1 MQLGSFNLE
10 PSDSDELMPRRTEE
24 EMPEFDITAMV
35 DLVFLMNLYFLVT
48 FLSVVMGELAL
59 PPADHVSPLNSDTA
73 IILSLARSLDGQS
86 VIVYLGDATKAE
98 PINDVAEQEERVK
111 AAIEEGVAAGKTSV
125 LLKAE
130 SKVRLADLF
139 RISSLVSGHDL
150 KLHIGVLEREGE

>member
-1 MQLGSFNLE
+1 MHMSGLNLGQSGAE
-10 PSDSDELMPRRTEE
+10 ELLPRRSEGET
-24 EMPEFDITAMV
+24 PEFDITAMV

-59 PPADHVSPLNSDTA
+59 PPADNVSALNSDTA
-73 IILSLARSLDGQS
+73 VVLSLERSLDGQS
-86 VIVYLGDATKAE
+86 VIVYLGDVQKAE

-111 AAIEEGVAAGKTSV
+111 AAIEEGVAAGKTAV

-139 RISSLVSGHDL
+139 RISSLVAGHDL
-150 KLHIGVLEREGE
+150 RLHVAVLERESE

>member
-10 PSDSDELMPRRTEE
+10 PSDSGELMPHRTDDEP
-24 EMPEFDITAMV
+24 PEFDITAMV

-59 PPADHVSPLNSDTA
+59 PPADHASPLNAETA
-73 IILSLARSLDGQS
+73 VILSLVRSLDGQS
-86 VIVYLGDATKAE
+86 VVVYLGDVSKAE

-125 LLKAE
+125 LLKSE

-139 RISSLVSGHDL
+139 RISSLVAGHDL
-150 KLHIGVLEREGE
+150 KLHVAVLEREGE